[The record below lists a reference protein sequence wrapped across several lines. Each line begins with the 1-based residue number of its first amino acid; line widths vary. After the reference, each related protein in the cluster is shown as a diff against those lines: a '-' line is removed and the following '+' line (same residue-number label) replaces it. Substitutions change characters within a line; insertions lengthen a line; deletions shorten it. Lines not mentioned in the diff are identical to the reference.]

1 MKPCISIIVPVY
13 NASDTLDACVES
25 VLEQDYTDYELILI
39 DDGST
44 DGSDVKCTAFANLDI
59 RIKVIVK
66 VNEGVS
72 ATRNKGLD
80 VANGD
85 YIVFLIQTIRCSPV
99 PSLL

>member
-80 VANGD
+80 VAMV
-85 YIVFLIQTIRCSPV
+85 IISFFLIQTIRCSPV